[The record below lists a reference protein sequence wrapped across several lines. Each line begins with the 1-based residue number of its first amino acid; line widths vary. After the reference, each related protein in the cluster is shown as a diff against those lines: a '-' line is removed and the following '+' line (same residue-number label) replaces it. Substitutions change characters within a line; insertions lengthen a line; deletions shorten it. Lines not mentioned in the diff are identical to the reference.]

1 MLGHFFIIVLFTG
14 TILTAEHVK
23 KSEKD
28 IFGGGESFLKTKVHK
43 PNVPHGSGSVHE
55 VSKKVNITH
64 EDEEKL
70 RKILLQ
76 VYKNFINK
84 NEKQVI
90 HSDKKERYHEKS
102 FDDIDVMRKTVSTA
116 APKIAFGELKDTIN
130 KLLYELS
137 RDNNKEYKNAE
148 SEERKKYPKFSEI
161 PEDDRLSNIG
171 EENSV
176 DVNLIDEN
184 SNSKEKVNAGFKQFK
199 NKFYETFFKRS
210 QIDKQSIV
218 FNGKKKKKNDRE
230 NSKSDSL
237 NELYEELKKEV
248 QEEKKAIARKN
259 VFEERKEIEKK
270 KKDIIS
276 SLRKL
281 FTNDHR
287 ENNQQTK
294 EDEDFERIYNNNN
307 NYDIDSRKKSVDQES
322 NGGVSTGEGG
332 MPPPFA
338 ASVGSKTARELR
350 REKLR
355 KYLTNFIGSLDH
367 QVPDQWKTSN
377 EKKARRFEDELQ
389 SVVSKKERETS
400 EESSKDTITVKSSE
414 SKRKEKREKLRKYLI
429 SFIRDL
435 NARDDSEVDKS
446 KRFENELENI
456 VVKGKAQKKKKTSE
470 ISEALKGFEFKRDV
484 DSYTRP

>member
-1 MLGHFFIIVLFTG
+1 MLGNFFIIVLFAG

-23 KSEKD
+23 KSEQD
-28 IFGGGESFLKTKVHK
+28 MFGGGESFLKTKVHK

-102 FDDIDVMRKTVSTA
+102 FDSIDVMRKTVSTA

-130 KLLYELS
+130 KLLHELS

-148 SEERKKYPKFSEI
+148 SEERQKYPKFSEI
-161 PEDDRLSNIG
+161 PDDDRLSNVD
-171 EENSV
+171 EKNSV
-176 DVNLIDEN
+176 DVNSIDDN
-184 SNSKEKVNAGFKQFK
+184 SNSKDKVNAGFKQFK
-199 NKFYETFFKRS
+199 NKFYKTFFKRS
-210 QIDKQSIV
+210 QTDKQSIV
-218 FNGKKKKKNDRE
+218 FNGKKKKNDRE

-248 QEEKKAIARKN
+248 QQEKKAIARKN
-259 VFEERKEIEKK
+259 VLEERKEIEKK
-270 KKDIIS
+270 KKDIVS
-276 SLRKL
+276 ALKKL

-287 ENNQQTK
+287 ENNQQAK
-294 EDEDFERIYNNNN
+294 EDKDFERLYNNNN
-307 NYDIDSRKKSVDQES
+307 NNYGIDSRKKSVDQELS
-322 NGGVSTGEGG
+322 GGTSG
-332 MPPPFA
+332 PKPAPFT

-355 KYLTNFIGSLDH
+355 KYLANFIGSLDH
-367 QVPDQWKTSN
+367 RVPDQWKASN

-389 SVVSKKERETS
+389 SVVSKKERES
-400 EESSKDTITVKSSE
+400 AESSKDTITVKSGG

-429 SFIRDL
+429 NFIRDL
-435 NARDDSEVDKS
+435 NARKDSKVDKS

-456 VVKGKAQKKKKTSE
+456 VVKGKAQKKRKNSE